1 MRTAIGQF
9 LAIVAL
15 GLTTTIYAGLALG
28 QNAWDGIPPA
38 VEQRPLDPPALFQG
52 VLDQPILL
60 RAIPLLPAPPV
71 SMARKRCSKSDLP
84 SG

>member
-28 QNAWDGIPPA
+28 QDARGGVPPA
-38 VEQRPLDPPALFQG
+38 VEQRSLDPPVLIRG
-52 VLDQPILL
+52 VL

-71 SMARKRCSKSDLP
+71 SMVQKRCRKSALRA
-84 SG
+84 G

>member
-28 QNAWDGIPPA
+28 QDARDGIPPA
-38 VEQRPLDPPALFQG
+38 VEQRSLVAPALFRG

-71 SMARKRCSKSDLP
+71 SMVQQRCSKSDLP